1 MAYYFFMGIPPI
13 PLPITPGA
21 LNIKT
26 PSKNKTV
33 TLINDGEINILKEQ
47 GLREISFEFL
57 LPQQKYPFAN
67 YSISSYTA
75 TTLIPIINE
84 WKKTKIPFQ
93 FIVTRMNPKGKILF
107 YTNIKSQIEDFEYD
121 EDADAHGLDV
131 MCKITLKEYK
141 EYGTKSISLSS
152 LAGIVATAAVAL
164 VTNERSTTSKQTS
177 KTYVVKEGDTLW
189 NICKLQLG
197 DGSKYK
203 EIAELNNLENPDKIY
218 VGQKL
223 RLS

>member
-1 MAYYFFMGIPPI
+1 MAYYFFMGVV

-26 PSKNKTV
+26 PSKNTTV
-33 TLINDGEINILKEQ
+33 TLINEGEINILKEQ

-67 YSISSYTA
+67 YSISNYTA
-75 TTLIPIINE
+75 TTFIPLLNE
-84 WKKTKIPFQ
+84 LKKSKIPFQ

-107 YTNIKSQIEDFEYD
+107 FTNIKSQIEDFEYD
-121 EDADAHGLDV
+121 EDAEAHGFDV
-131 MCKITLKEYK
+131 MCRITLKEYK
-141 EYGTKSISLSS
+141 EYGTKAISLSS
-152 LAGIVATAAVAL
+152 LAGIAATAIVAK
-164 VTNERSTTSKQTS
+164 VTTERSTSS
-177 KTYVVKEGDTLW
+177 KTTPKTVTVKKGDTLW
-189 NICKLQLG
+189 NLCKKHLG

-203 EIAELNNLENPDKIY
+203 EIATLNKLENPDKIY
-218 VGQKL
+218 VGQVL